1 VFVAVREIRR
11 SIGRFSLL
19 TGAVA
24 LLVVLLLFFQAVA
37 GTLTLGLTGGIENN
51 SADVLVYSDRARQNP
66 VASFLPPGTGEAV
79 AAVDGVAEVS
89 EVGRIA
95 LSATGG
101 DGEQE
106 DVVVVGLGTLGFGGP
121 ADLADGRRAEGPGE
135 AVVSTSSL
143 SGGYELG
150 EVVTAEGVELT
161 VVGTADD
168 AAFDVSPTFYVPFDD
183 YARIVVNRAGAPI
196 EAPVSW
202 LAVRAA
208 DDVDPVALADSIT
221 ASAAAGSGGVGLE
234 ALDRD
239 SAAAALP
246 GVGQVTQ
253 SFGILYLLLF
263 IVVTI
268 VTGVFFL
275 ILTVQKQRS
284 LVLLRAV
291 GAGRLDVVKPVLIQ
305 VLVVVGLGCLL
316 GTGVAAALLGAARD
330 TFGSALDPRTTALT
344 IGFLLLLGVVASFG
358 AVRRVLAV
366 DPIEATTSGTI

>member
-1 VFVAVREIRR
+1 MFIAIREIRR
-11 SIGRFSLL
+11 SIGRFGLL

-66 VASFLPPGTGEAV
+66 AASFLPPGTGASV
-79 AAVDGVAEVS
+79 AGVDGVAAVS
-89 EVGRIA
+89 EVGRVA
-95 LSATGG
+95 VATTGPAS
-101 DGEQE
+101 E
-106 DVVVVGLGTLGFGGP
+106 DIVVVGLGDPTFGGP
-121 ADLADGRRAEGPGE
+121 ADLDGGRRAEAAGE

-143 SGGYELG
+143 STGYDIG
-150 EVVTAEGVELT
+150 DRVTVQGVDLE
-161 VVGTADD
+161 VVGTAAD
-168 AAFDVSPTFYVPFDD
+168 AAFDVSPTFYVTFDD
-183 YARIVVNRAGAPI
+183 YGTVVDNRAGTTLEPPI
-196 EAPVSW
+196 SW
-202 LAVRAA
+202 VAVRAA
-208 DDVDPVALADSIT
+208 DGVDPVDLAARIT
-221 ASAAAGSGGVGLE
+221 TELRPGVE
-234 ALDRD
+234 ALDRG
-239 SAAAALP
+239 AAASQLP

-291 GAGRLDVVKPVLIQ
+291 GAGRSDVVRPVLIQ

-316 GTGVAAALLGAARD
+316 GTAVAAALLSAARD

-344 IGFLLLLGVVASFG
+344 VGFLLFLGVLASFG
-358 AVRRVLAV
+358 AVRRVLAI